1 MLRELLSIFH
11 SDDPLGAMGENFTRM
26 LALTRAMTVAAGD
39 MYFNGAANPEE
50 RSRIYEQDIEVNKLQ
65 RVIRKQ
71 VVTHLAVRHTHS
83 DVPYCL
89 FLMSLVKD
97 VERLGDYAKNL
108 TEIMDFRPGPLPEND
123 IVTELRTVRTG
134 VENAFREAAEV
145 FEASDGERALRF
157 IREGRDMGKRC
168 DALIRRTASESYDS
182 KTTTALVLG
191 ARYYKRIWAHILNV
205 LTSVV
210 MPVHK
215 LDYFDE
221 DEIRRQAG

>member
-1 MLRELLSIFH
+1 MLREFLSIFR
-11 SDDPLGAMGENFTRM
+11 SDDPLGAMGESFARM
-26 LALTRAMTVAAGD
+26 LALTREMTVAAGD
-39 MYFNGAANPEE
+39 MYFHGTASPEE
-50 RSRIYEQDIEVNKLQ
+50 RSRIYQQDIEVNKLQ
-65 RVIRKQ
+65 RVIRKL
-71 VVTHLAVRHTHS
+71 VVTHLTVRRNQP

-108 TEIMDFRPGPLPEND
+108 TEVMDIRPGPLPENE
-123 IVTELRTVRTG
+123 IVTELRTVRTA

-145 FEASDGERALRF
+145 FATSDRERAVRF

-168 DALIRRTASESYDS
+168 DALIKQTASGSYDS
-182 KTTTALVLG
+182 QTTTALVLG
-191 ARYYKRIWAHILNV
+191 ARYYKRIWAHVLNV

-221 DEIRRQAG
+221 DEIHRQAG